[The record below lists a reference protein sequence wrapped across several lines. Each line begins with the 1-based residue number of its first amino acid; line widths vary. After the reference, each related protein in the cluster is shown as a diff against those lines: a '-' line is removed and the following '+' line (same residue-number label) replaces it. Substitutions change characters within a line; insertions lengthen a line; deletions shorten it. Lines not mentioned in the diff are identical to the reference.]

1 MSAKELL
8 NDITVR
14 ITDLMDVCA
23 VDARATVP
31 GMRQGI
37 LIILENI
44 DPDDY
49 AEDPRGALGKADFDK
64 RAAALKL
71 AREHVEK
78 AKTGQYERNTGRKDQ
93 ITEELRVA
101 QYLLGGDA

>member
-1 MSAKELL
+1 MSAKDLL

-14 ITDLMDVCA
+14 LGDYMDDCDGGIDGGV
-23 VDARATVP
+23 
-31 GMRQGI
+31 RQGI

-44 DPDDY
+44 DLADY
-49 AEDPRGALGKADFDK
+49 ADQGKSDFDK

-101 QYLLGGDA
+101 QYLLGGEA